1 MNILKYSNGFGHLL
15 MSIVCLACGV
25 SLILFENNNPTI
37 QAIGIGLVTTVSGYW
52 FVTSSANA
60 IAQNIL
66 QNQQN
71 STVNNGNTNSQNS
84 ATNQ

>member
-15 MSIVCLACGV
+15 MSIICLICGV
-25 SLILFENNNPTI
+25 ALVLFENGNATI
-37 QAIGIGLVTTVSGYW
+37 QAIGIGLITTVSGYW

-71 STVNNGNTNSQNS
+71 NTVNNGNTSTQNS